1 LVAIMSTSYE
11 RAMQDLSGAPALCTV
26 DLSTLGNTGENL
38 KRMQGARESPKIS
51 VIDIPSNTNLATASL
66 ASFLGTHPYYEYGGG
81 DRTIAG
87 GACGSGCGCGPASPR
102 RPEHA
107 LGTDYP
113 VPESAVSVPAAP
125 RAAARRGGRPVP
137 ANMVESGREGWVLL
151 CKPPIGR

>member
-1 LVAIMSTSYE
+1 MHVNLLGKSNAGAELHSCALYCGFEHFGKYGREPQKDARYE
-11 RAMQDLSGAPALCTV
+11 
-26 DLSTLGNTGENL
+26 
-38 KRMQGARESPKIS
+38 ESPKIS
-51 VIDIPSNTNLATASL
+51 VIEILGNTNLATASL

-102 RPEHA
+102 RSERS

-113 VPESAVSVPAAP
+113 VPESPVSVPAAY

-137 ANMVESGREGWVLL
+137 ANMVESGREDSFL
-151 CKPPIGR
+151 